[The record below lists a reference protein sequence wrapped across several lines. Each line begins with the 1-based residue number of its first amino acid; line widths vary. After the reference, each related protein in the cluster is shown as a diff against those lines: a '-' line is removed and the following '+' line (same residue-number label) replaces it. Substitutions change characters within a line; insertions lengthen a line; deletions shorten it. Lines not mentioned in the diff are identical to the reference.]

1 MDIWDEIEY
10 LWNNKAIP
18 AVVYYTFSII
28 TFIVIIVVV
37 INVVVVVVVVDMFVV
52 DSVFIIIIDASII
65 NIHLQ

>member
-37 INVVVVVVVVDMFVV
+37 IVVVVVVVDMFVV